1 MDDGD
6 AGDYQCMI
14 GAIVDS
20 KLEKNERSVSV
31 SVARQAELQ
40 FGDELGDGDSWM
52 LVKDQVKKYKISFSN
67 SHDSSTYSTLI

>member
-1 MDDGD
+1 
-6 AGDYQCMI
+6 MI

-52 LVKDQVKKYKISFSN
+52 LVKDQVKKYKIAFSKIHIIP
-67 SHDSSTYSTLI
+67 SYILR

>member
-1 MDDGD
+1 
-6 AGDYQCMI
+6 MI

-52 LVKDQVKKYKISFSN
+52 LVKDQVKKYKIAFSN
-67 SHDSSTYSTLI
+67 SHYSFIYSTLI